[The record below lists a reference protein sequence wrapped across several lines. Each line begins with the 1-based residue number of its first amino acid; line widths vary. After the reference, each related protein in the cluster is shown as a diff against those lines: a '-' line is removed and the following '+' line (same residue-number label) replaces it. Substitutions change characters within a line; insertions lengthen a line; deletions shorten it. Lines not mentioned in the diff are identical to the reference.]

1 MNIVTIGGGGGHAQV
16 LKGLK
21 TIDNLTVTG
30 ICPVTDSGGSTG
42 KLTEEY
48 NGLGYLGDLTKCI
61 VALSPNPT
69 LAEALLYRY
78 KEGCLH
84 GHSVKNIL
92 LLALEQITDHNSALE
107 IFLEICQ
114 VRPHRVI
121 PVSRV
126 PSQLCAKLKIGTME
140 GETNI
145 DLIAQNPLWH
155 PDIHAIE
162 DIYLKPEIRADDTAV
177 RAISEANWVVICPG
191 DLYSSILPVLLPN
204 GIKESII
211 NSDAKIIIVMNI
223 MTKQGETDNYTSL
236 DFIHQIERRLGRKCD
251 AILCNT
257 SPIPEERMFEYT
269 LEGKTQLLPPVEEP
283 RVFPAE
289 LLETTN
295 KGELYHNPTAVAR
308 ALQEIFWS

>member
-21 TIDNLTVTG
+21 TLQDITITG
-30 ICPVTDSGGSTG
+30 ICPITDSGGSTG
-42 KLTEEY
+42 KLANEY
-48 NGLGYLGDLTKCI
+48 NGLGYLGDLTKCV

-92 LLALEQITDHNSALE
+92 LLALEQVTEPDMALD
-107 IFLEICQ
+107 IFFELCRIK
-114 VRPHRVI
+114 PHRVI
-121 PVSRV
+121 PISRV
-126 PSQLCAKLKIGTME
+126 PSKLCAKLKIGSME

-155 PDIHAIE
+155 PDVHAIE
-162 DIYLKPEIRADDTAV
+162 DIYLKPEICADDTAV
-177 RAISEANWVVICPG
+177 RAISKADWIIICPG
-191 DLYSSILPVLLPN
+191 DLYSSILPVLLPT
-204 GIKESII
+204 GMKEAII
-211 NSDAKIIIVMNI
+211 NSRAKIIIVMNI
-223 MTKQGETDNYTSL
+223 MTKQGETDNYTTS
-236 DFIHQIERRLGRKCD
+236 DFIHQIEKRLGKECD

-257 SPIPEERMFEYT
+257 SPIPEERMIEYT

-283 RVFPAE
+283 RVFSAE
-289 LLETTN
+289 LLETTS
-295 KGELYHNPTAVAR
+295 KGELYHDPTAVAM
-308 ALQEIFWS
+308 ALKQIWS